1 MIIMLKAKS
10 VYGQIKFYPAGP
22 TAQAIADTAG
32 TKTIEP
38 RILKIWVES
47 QAADVRIVDGGSSEA
62 LSLLANW
69 GI

>member
-1 MIIMLKAKS
+1 MIINLKAKS

-22 TAQAIADTAG
+22 FAQAVADTAG

-38 RILKIWVES
+38 RILKIWAGQGAS
-47 QAADVRIVDGGSSEA
+47 ILIVDGGSTEA
-62 LSLLANW
+62 HELLAAH

>member
-1 MIIMLKAKS
+1 MIISLKAKS

-22 TAQAIADTAG
+22 CAQAIADTAG

-38 RILKIWVES
+38 RILKIWS
-47 QAADVRIVDGGSSEA
+47 IQGASILIVDGGSTEA
-62 LSLLANW
+62 HEVLATY